1 MASFLE
7 KVNSFTSRDELRQW
21 AVSAGL
27 EFDPSVVQR
36 ITALEED
43 SWFDAVSDP
52 ILLEALDGA
61 QAEEG
66 SQLNDSDLQLIE
78 AVEDMEQNPI
88 NGIAYYCSRTSIIWH
103 SWESKN
109 TVKYG
114 QVIERLDN
122 RNAKITGLKWF
133 WRVSLRLDNWNSDN
147 RAFTVL

>member
-61 QAEEG
+61 QAKEG

-88 NGIAYYCSRTSIIWH
+88 NGIAYYCSRTSII
-103 SWESKN
+103 
-109 TVKYG
+109 
-114 QVIERLDN
+114 
-122 RNAKITGLKWF
+122 
-133 WRVSLRLDNWNSDN
+133 
-147 RAFTVL
+147 